1 MSLPGSHVGKIFVVL
16 QFLLM
21 CYTFISEME
30 EHWVEVAGVRP
41 SRLSS
46 VQCLLFAGRHAEC
59 FRHIGS
65 LSPHRNL
72 LRRELLLPHVR
83 DEETE
88 AKRRWAKC
96 RRVKRQN
103 RDQNTVLSFCVDN
116 LSSVAFGPQLLAEME

>member
-46 VQCLLFAGRHAEC
+46 VQCLLSARRHAEC

-72 LRRELLLPHVR
+72 LRQELLLPHVR
-83 DEETE
+83 DEE
-88 AKRRWAKC
+88 
-96 RRVKRQN
+96 N
-103 RDQNTVLSFCVDN
+103 RGQKETGKMPQSRAAEPG
-116 LSSVAFGPQLLAEME
+116 SEHSAQLLCGHP